1 MKVAI
6 VIPDGL
12 SATLFCTGM
21 IRAIRAVPDAEV
33 AVISEAGDW
42 ASRIE
47 DLGARS
53 IELQMHRYVSP
64 LRDIAYVFK
73 LARILRRER
82 FDTVINFSTK
92 PNIYGPISARLA
104 GCKLV
109 LGHVVGLGSTF
120 VDSEQDRPSDKAL
133 RVIVRFLYRL
143 ASRLSD
149 AMWFTN
155 RYDLAYFKE
164 RGLVEGTETLLTRN
178 YLDVNRYA
186 AEATDDKG
194 VESVRSELNLKQDN
208 YVVLMIARM
217 IWAKGIREFVEA
229 AVSLKSTNPSLHFIL
244 VAPLEE
250 DSEGA
255 VPASYITE
263 HKSKTNLHWLGFR
276 NDIEAL
282 IKLCDLAVLPS
293 YYKEGG
299 YPRAILE
306 PMAMGKPVIAADTT
320 DCRGPV
326 EHGVTGYLVPPRDS
340 GALTKAI
347 ARLVEDPDL
356 RKRFGAKSR
365 HKIEQEFDENLIV
378 PQALQ
383 QLGVLPIQSR
393 SQLGTGFDGK
403 LQNEQ

>member
-21 IRAIRAVPDAEV
+21 IRAICSVPDAEV
-33 AVISEAGDW
+33 AVISEPGDW

-64 LRDIAYVFK
+64 LRDITYVFK
-73 LARILRRER
+73 LAQILRRER
-82 FDTVINFSTK
+82 FDAVINFSTK

-104 GCKLV
+104 GCRLV
-109 LGHVVGLGSTF
+109 VGHVVGLGSTF
-120 VDSEQDRPSDKAL
+120 VSSESDGPLDAAL
-133 RVIVRFLYRL
+133 RVIVRMLYRL
-143 ASRLSD
+143 ASTLSD

-155 RYDLAYFKE
+155 KHDLAYFKE
-164 RGLVEGTETLLTRN
+164 QGLVARTETLRTRS
-178 YLDVNRYA
+178 YLDVNRYTT
-186 AEATDDKG
+186 EAVSDEA
-194 VESVRSELNLKQDN
+194 VESVRSELGLKRDDT
-208 YVVLMIARM
+208 VVLMIARM

-229 AVSLKSTNPSLHFIL
+229 AVSLNTALPSLHFVL
-244 VAPLEE
+244 VAPLE
-250 DSEGA
+250 DGSEGA
-255 VPASYITE
+255 VPASYIE
-263 HKSKTNLHWLGFR
+263 RYKSKTNLHWLGFR
-276 NDIEAL
+276 DDIEAL
-282 IKLCDLAVLPS
+282 IKLCDVAVLPS

-299 YPRAILE
+299 YPRALLE

-340 GALTKAI
+340 GELTKAI
-347 ARLVEDPDL
+347 ARLIEDPDL

-365 HKIEQEFDENLIV
+365 DKIEQEFDEDVIV
-378 PQALQ
+378 PQALT
-383 QLGVLPIQSR
+383 QLGVLPTQSP
-393 SQLGTGFDGK
+393 SQEPTLSDGK
-403 LQNEQ
+403 L